1 MGIRRCFVVD
11 FVRRSVIV
19 AVAIMAVLE
28 ARVERPDLR
37 RAAED
42 EEYVKSMTI
51 ILKGLIDRV
60 SMEDPELRKSQIDA
74 LERRIAELGQVEDV
88 EEMGSEFRIIRI
100 IDGDQELFVP
110 KDPIVHDEAMRGDT
124 ETLARAPQ
132 YRTP

>member
-19 AVAIMAVLE
+19 AIAIMAVLE

-37 RAAED
+37 RAAKD

-74 LERRIAELGQVEDV
+74 LERRIAELGQVQDV
-88 EEMGSEFRIIRI
+88 EEMGSEVHIIRYVDVERKSPLKAQ
-100 IDGDQELFVP
+100 DG
-110 KDPIVHDEAMRGDT
+110 RGETAETDT
-124 ETLARAPQ
+124 GSLARAPLF
-132 YRTP
+132 RTQ